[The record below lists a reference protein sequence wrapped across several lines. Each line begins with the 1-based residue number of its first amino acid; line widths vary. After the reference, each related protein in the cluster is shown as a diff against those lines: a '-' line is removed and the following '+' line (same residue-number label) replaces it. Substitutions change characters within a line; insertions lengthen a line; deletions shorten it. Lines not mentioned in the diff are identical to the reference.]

1 MRMYRLSDGAD
12 ANGWPFL
19 LNGHAFLPDGTPLTE
34 CDEDGRVVP
43 AATALRRVKKD
54 CSGGALRLADRWS
67 GINALARAL
76 DRGDSVRAP
85 ILLLQLQIDEAPNLT
100 KYNPF
105 HKPQG
110 TGGGQ
115 FADAPSSGGPIQ
127 PVEWSL
133 KVDLNSTY
141 QRGVF
146 GPDMDAAHDK
156 VFEAVRKAILEVGSL
171 NFRPGMNGYGI
182 LLHKAIAL
190 EIRAMN
196 DPDIKANPMYLEKN
210 LLDPGAIPAGA
221 SVPDATYAPG
231 GVPRII
237 FEFKSGSATDTN
249 DPRNVEQRDRALQN
263 APGGPL
269 YEYIQV
275 YEK

>member
-1 MRMYRLSDGAD
+1 MLFRSQF
-12 ANGWPFL
+12 ANG
-19 LNGHAFLPDGTPLTE
+19 
-34 CDEDGRVVP
+34 
-43 AATALRRVKKD
+43 
-54 CSGGALRLADRWS
+54 
-67 GINALARAL
+67 
-76 DRGDSVRAP
+76 
-85 ILLLQLQIDEAPNLT
+85 
-100 KYNPF
+100 
-105 HKPQG
+105 
-110 TGGGQ
+110 
-115 FADAPSSGGPIQ
+115 PSSGGLAK

-133 KVDLNSTY
+133 KVDLNSTH

-156 VFEAVRKAILEVGSL
+156 VFEAVRRAILEVGSL
-171 NFRPGMNGYGI
+171 NFRPGMPGYGQ

-190 EIRAMN
+190 QILAMN

-210 LLDPGAIPAGA
+210 LLAPGAIPAGA

-237 FEFKSGSATDTN
+237 FEFKSGSATDTSS
-249 DPRNVEQRDRALQN
+249 PANVQQRERALQN